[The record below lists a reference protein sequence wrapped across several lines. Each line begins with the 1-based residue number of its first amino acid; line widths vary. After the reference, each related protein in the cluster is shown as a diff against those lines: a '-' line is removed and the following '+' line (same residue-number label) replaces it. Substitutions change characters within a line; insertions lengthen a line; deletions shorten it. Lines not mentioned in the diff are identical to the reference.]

1 MASVSHDTAHVK
13 RRRRDPRRRRVNNR
27 NPVSARLVLDHH
39 IQGDVGILSDDLA
52 VDLFPGSSAQG
63 VCVCVCVVCV
73 YVFSCFTKH
82 LEQSALRPK
91 SPRNVA
97 WISYTNVPQL

>member
-1 MASVSHDTAHVK
+1 MASVSYDTAHVK

-27 NPVSARLVLDHH
+27 NPVSAKLVLDHH

-52 VDLFPGSSAQG
+52 VDLFPGSSAEG
-63 VCVCVCVVCV
+63 VCV
-73 YVFSCFTKH
+73 YAFSCFTKH